1 MTRIPARGRYTAVP
15 DDGFRKAALVPRES
29 NWDLNLLIPLEVL
42 LTECSVTRAAGRL
55 YLTQPAMSRILARLR
70 RHFDDPLLVRNGRN
84 LCRTA
89 LGDYLLDRV
98 HELLAQIGQLTPKM
112 FDPVTAKRSFSLM
125 MSDFAAAVLM
135 PSILQSLTS
144 CPGVSLQV
152 RAFGASYAAELEDGT
167 IDLLLTSDEHLLAQ
181 HRVAPLFT
189 EKWVVIAAANNP
201 LIGERLSVAQYTMMR
216 HVVVRYADG
225 RVPAM
230 EEAYIRKYGIARQ
243 VVAYVPS
250 YAQLLWLLRDTT
262 YLGIV
267 QESIARMAQQALGL
281 RVLPPPMDLP
291 PLREVM
297 QWHRRSDGDNGV
309 AWLRSV
315 ILDAAASVFP
325 GGEGRSAHVLAGM
338 PGMPAGPL
346 PTAAAPR

>member
-1 MTRIPARGRYTAVP
+1 M
-15 DDGFRKAALVPRES
+15 PRES

-42 LTECSVTRAAGRL
+42 LTECSVTRAAERL
-55 YLTQPAMSRILARLR
+55 YLTQPATSKILARLR
-70 RHFDDPLLVRNGRN
+70 RHFDDPLLVRNGRD
-84 LCRTA
+84 LGRTA

-98 HELLAQIGQLTPKM
+98 HELVAQIDQLAPRV
-112 FDPVTAKRSFSLM
+112 FDPATAKRSFSLM

-135 PSILQSLTS
+135 PSILPSLTS
-144 CPGVSLQV
+144 CPGVSLHV
-152 RAFGASYAAELEDGT
+152 RAFGASYATDLEDGI

-189 EKWVVIAAANNP
+189 EKWVVITAADNL
-201 LIGERLSVAQYTMMR
+201 LIGERLSAAQYTMMR
-216 HVVVRYADG
+216 HVVVRYEDG

-230 EEAYIRKYGIARQ
+230 EEAYIRKHGIDRQ

-250 YAQLLWLLRDTT
+250 YAQLLWMLRGTT

-267 QESIARMAQQALGL
+267 QESIARIAQQALGL
-281 RVLPPPMDLP
+281 RMLPAPMDLP

-297 QWHRRSDGDNGV
+297 QWHRRSDGDSGA

-325 GGEGRSAHVLAGM
+325 GGDTRS
-338 PGMPAGPL
+338 
-346 PTAAAPR
+346 

>member
-1 MTRIPARGRYTAVP
+1 MP
-15 DDGFRKAALVPRES
+15 RKS
-29 NWDLNLLIPLEVL
+29 SWDLNLLIPLEAL
-42 LTECSVTRAAGRL
+42 LTECSVTRAAERL
-55 YLTQPAMSRILARLR
+55 YLTQPATSKILARLR

-84 LCRTA
+84 LGRTA

-98 HELLAQIGQLTPKM
+98 HELLAQIDQLAPRV
-112 FDPVTAKRSFSLM
+112 FDPATAKRSFSLM

-135 PSILQSLTS
+135 PSILPSLTS
-144 CPGVSLQV
+144 CPGVSLHV
-152 RAFGASYAAELEDGT
+152 RAFGASYATELEDGT

-189 EKWVVIAAANNP
+189 EKWVVITAADNP
-201 LIGERLSVAQYTMMR
+201 LIGERLSAAQYTEMR
-216 HVVVRYADG
+216 HVVVRYEDG

-230 EEAYIRKYGIARQ
+230 EEAYIRKHGIDRQ

-250 YAQLLWLLRDTT
+250 YAQLLWMLRGTT

-267 QESIARMAQQALGL
+267 QESIARIAQQALGL

-325 GGEGRSAHVLAGM
+325 GGDARSSYALPGM
-338 PGMPAGPL
+338 PGMPTGPL

>member
-1 MTRIPARGRYTAVP
+1 MP
-15 DDGFRKAALVPRES
+15 RKS
-29 NWDLNLLIPLEVL
+29 SWDLNLLIPLEAL
-42 LTECSVTRAAGRL
+42 LTECSVTRAAERL
-55 YLTQPAMSRILARLR
+55 YLTQPATSKILARLR

-84 LCRTA
+84 LGRTA

-98 HELLAQIGQLTPKM
+98 HELVAQIDQLAPRV
-112 FDPVTAKRSFSLM
+112 FDPATAKRSFSLM

-135 PSILQSLTS
+135 PSILPSLTS
-144 CPGVSLQV
+144 CPGVSLHV
-152 RAFGASYAAELEDGT
+152 RAFGASYASELEDGT

-189 EKWVVIAAANNP
+189 EKWVVIAAADNP
-201 LIGERLSVAQYTMMR
+201 LIGERLSAAQYTMMR
-216 HVVVRYADG
+216 HVVVRYEDG

-230 EEAYIRKYGIARQ
+230 EEAYIRKHGIDRQ

-250 YAQLLWLLRDTT
+250 YAQLLWMLRGTT

-267 QESIARMAQQALGL
+267 QESIARIAQQALGL

-297 QWHRRSDGDNGV
+297 QWHRRSDGDSGA

-325 GGEGRSAHVLAGM
+325 GGDTRS
-338 PGMPAGPL
+338 
-346 PTAAAPR
+346 

>member
-1 MTRIPARGRYTAVP
+1 MP
-15 DDGFRKAALVPRES
+15 RKS
-29 NWDLNLLIPLEVL
+29 SWDLNLLIPLEVL
-42 LTECSVTRAAGRL
+42 LTECSVTRAAERL
-55 YLTQPAMSRILARLR
+55 YLTQPATSKILARLR

-84 LCRTA
+84 LGRTA

-98 HELLAQIGQLTPKM
+98 HELLAQINQLAPRA
-112 FDPVTAKRSFSLM
+112 FDPATAKRSFSLM
-125 MSDFAAAVLM
+125 MSDFVAAVLM
-135 PSILQSLTS
+135 PSILPSLTS
-144 CPGVSLQV
+144 CPGVSLHV
-152 RAFGASYAAELEDGT
+152 RAFGASYATELEDGT

-189 EKWVVIAAANNP
+189 EKWVVITAADNP
-201 LIGERLSVAQYTMMR
+201 LIGERLSAAQYTEMR
-216 HVVVRYADG
+216 HVVVRYEDG

-230 EEAYIRKYGIARQ
+230 EEAYIRKHGIDRQ

-250 YAQLLWLLRDTT
+250 YAQLLWMLRGTT

-267 QESIARMAQQALGL
+267 QESIARIAEQALGL

-325 GGEGRSAHVLAGM
+325 GGDARSSYALPGM
-338 PGMPAGPL
+338 PGMPTGPL

>member
-1 MTRIPARGRYTAVP
+1 M
-15 DDGFRKAALVPRES
+15 PRNDS
-29 NWDLNLLIPLEVL
+29 WDLNLLIPLGVL
-42 LTECSVTRAAGRL
+42 LTECSVTRAAERL
-55 YLTQPAMSRILARLR
+55 YLTQPAMSKILARLR

-84 LCRTA
+84 LGRTA
-89 LGDYLLDRV
+89 LGDHLLDQV
-98 HELLAQIGQLTPKM
+98 HDLLAQINQLAPM
-112 FDPVTAKRSFSLM
+112 VFDPATAKRSFSLM

-135 PSILQSLTS
+135 PSVLRSLTS
-144 CPGVSLQV
+144 YPGVSLHV
-152 RAFGASYAAELEDGT
+152 RAFGASYAADLEDGT

-189 EKWVVIAAANNP
+189 ERWVVITAADNP
-201 LIGERLSVAQYTMMR
+201 LIGDRLSADQYTAMR
-216 HVVVRYADG
+216 HVVVRYEDG

-230 EEAYIRKYGIARQ
+230 EEAYTQKHGIGRQ

-250 YAQLLWLLRDTT
+250 YAQLLWMLRDTT
-262 YLGIV
+262 YVGIV

-297 QWHRRSDGDNGV
+297 QWHRRSDGDNGA

-325 GGEGRSAHVLAGM
+325 GGEAVPHMPLRAYLVCRLGHCRRPWRHVN
-338 PGMPAGPL
+338 
-346 PTAAAPR
+346 